1 MVNKLEINVPE
12 SLSDISLSQYKEW
25 VKLVEAVG
33 EDKESK
39 SDFLDR
45 ALIEIFCKVSIQDIA
60 SIKATEFSKILDI
73 LQETFSKESKE
84 LVTRFSIDGVEY
96 GFEPNVQDM
105 LTGVYIDTEA
115 HIVSWE
121 TLETAMAA
129 LYRPITHVRKARG
142 FEQYEIEKYNPSEEK
157 SNTMLDMP
165 LEAAMSAK
173 VFFYSLG
180 KELSMIT
187 LAYLETEQKKEQ
199 DTQQRKTLEQSGD
212 GINQFIRSQEEM
224 HSNSMKQHP
233 YHYFKL

>member
-12 SLSDISLSQYKEW
+12 SFSDISLSQYKEW

-45 ALIEIFCKVSIQDIA
+45 ALIEVFCKVSIQDIS
-60 SIKATEFSKILDI
+60 SIKATEFSKILVI

-96 GFEPNVQDM
+96 GFEPNIQDM

-115 HIVSWE
+115 HISSWDN
-121 TLETAMAA
+121 LHTAMAA
-129 LYRPITHVRKARG
+129 LYRPITHVRKVRG
-142 FEQYEIEKYNPSEEK
+142 FEQYEIEKYSPSEEK
-157 SNTMLDMP
+157 SNKMLDMP
-165 LEAAMSAK
+165 LDAAMSAK

-187 LAYLETEQKKEQ
+187 LVCLEEEKKKEQ
-199 DTQQRKTLEQSGD
+199 DIHQRKTLEQSGD
-212 GINQFIRSQEEM
+212 GISQFIRSQEEM
-224 HSNSMKQHP
+224 HLNSMKQHP
-233 YHYFKL
+233 YHYFKH